1 MRRAI
6 AIVRVHRCGC
16 ASPIE
21 LFAWETVMRSDWNA
35 VLATKA
41 VISLLFSAMVLAAT
55 PDNAAAQAQQ
65 APPVTVSKPLQ
76 KEITEW
82 DEYTGQFTPVEFVE
96 VRARVSGYLD
106 SIHFDD
112 GQLVKKGDLLLV
124 IDPRPY
130 QIALQSAQAQQ
141 TQAQARLELA
151 NRQLGRAG
159 QLRQKDFVSGST
171 FDERQ
176 QEVRAAA
183 AAVEVARSDVDAA
196 KLNLDFTRI
205 TSPVTGRIGRHE
217 VSIGNLVSGGNGG
230 STTLLTTIVSLDPV
244 QFLFDM
250 SESDYLAYQRAVKQG
265 RLQSTRDETV
275 PVYVRLADERDWPR
289 KGRLDFVDNQVNRS
303 SGTIRAR
310 AVFDNADFF
319 VTPGQ
324 FGRIRIPGSQP
335 YKAVLVPDDAIVT
348 DQSNKLVMTVKDDG
362 TVVPK
367 PIRPGP
373 MIDGLRVIRSGLDPD
388 DVIVI
393 NGLMRARPGSK
404 VTPQQ
409 GQIVAQQ
416 DPAG

>member
-1 MRRAI
+1 MRFVSTALLPTKGAI
-6 AIVRVHRCGC
+6 CLLL
-16 ASPIE
+16 S
-21 LFAWETVMRSDWNA
+21 A
-35 VLATKA
+35 VLLAQSAGA
-41 VISLLFSAMVLAAT
+41 V
-55 PDNAAAQAQQ
+55 AAQEPQ
-65 APPVTVSKPLQ
+65 APQVTVSKPLQ

-112 GQLVKKGDLLLV
+112 GQLVKKGDLLFV

-130 QIALQSAQAQQ
+130 EIALQSAQAQQ

-159 QLRQKDFVSGST
+159 QLREKDFVSGSV

-183 AAVEVARSDVDAA
+183 AAVELARSDVDAA
-196 KLNLDFTRI
+196 RLNLEYTRI
-205 TSPVTGRIGRHE
+205 VSPVTGRIGRHE
-217 VSIGNLVSGGNGG
+217 VSVGNLVSGGNAGA
-230 STTLLTTIVSLDPV
+230 TTLLTTIVSLDPV

-250 SESDYLAYQRAVKQG
+250 SESDFLAYQRAVKEG

-310 AVFDNADFF
+310 AVFENADFF

-335 YKAVLVPDDAIVT
+335 YTAILVPDDAVVT
-348 DQSNKLVMTVKDDG
+348 DQSNKLVMTVKEDG
-362 TVVPK
+362 IIVPK
-367 PIRPGP
+367 PVRPGP
-373 MIDGLRVIRSGLDPD
+373 MIDGLRVIRSGLEPADT
-388 DVIVI
+388 IVI
-393 NGLMRARPGSK
+393 NGLMRARPGAK
-404 VTPQQ
+404 VTPQP
-409 GQIVAQQ
+409 GNIVAQS

>member
-1 MRRAI
+1 
-6 AIVRVHRCGC
+6 
-16 ASPIE
+16 
-21 LFAWETVMRSDWNA
+21 MRSLLNA
-35 VLATKA
+35 FLSMKRA
-41 VISLLFSAMVLAAT
+41 VFLLISAVVLAA
-55 PDNAAAQAQQ
+55 PVDQAAAQAQQ

-76 KEITEW
+76 KQITEW

-112 GQLVKKGDLLLV
+112 GQLVKKGDLLFV

-130 QIALQSAQAQQ
+130 QIALQSAEAQQ
-141 TQAQARLELA
+141 AQAQARLELA

-159 QLRQKDFVSGST
+159 QLRQKDFVSGSA

-183 AAVEVARSDVDAA
+183 AAVDVARSEVDAA
-196 KLNLDFTRI
+196 RLNLDYTRI
-205 TSPVTGRIGRHE
+205 VSPVTGRIGRHE
-217 VSIGNLVSGGNGG
+217 VSVGNLVSGGNAGT
-230 STTLLTTIVSLDPV
+230 TTLLTTIVSLDPV

-250 SESDYLAYQRAVKQG
+250 SESDFLAYQRAVKEG

-335 YKAVLVPDDAIVT
+335 YAAILVPDDAIVT

-373 MIDGLRVIRSGLDPD
+373 MIDGLRVVRSGLDPD
-388 DVIVI
+388 DTIVI
-393 NGLMRARPGSK
+393 NGLIRARPGAK
-404 VTPQQ
+404 VTAQP
-409 GQIVAQQ
+409 GKIVAQS